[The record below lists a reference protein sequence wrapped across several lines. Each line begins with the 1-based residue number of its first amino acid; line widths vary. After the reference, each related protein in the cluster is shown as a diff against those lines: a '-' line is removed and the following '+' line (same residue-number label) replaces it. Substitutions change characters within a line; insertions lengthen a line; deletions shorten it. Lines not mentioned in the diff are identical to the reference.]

1 MIRRRRFAISLWL
14 IVLGAA
20 LAAAGDTLYLRGAE
34 EELGRL
40 KQMTDDAVVFEGR
53 DGEMVLDKA
62 EVLRIQLQRARVFDD
77 VETVDQ
83 IEDPDLA
90 ACVKNQ
96 PSEADFPADGSVTLL
111 ERKTYDLTEPG
122 VVRSTT
128 RVISKVLQQR
138 GEGIATKSVW
148 YFEDTDSPEID
159 FALTVTPDGRVL
171 HLSDAALKVE
181 SIYARFPD
189 YRRLSRYRFA
199 CKEPRPGSILDVQ
212 FTVTRKRDP
221 VLEPFYGEALFRND
235 SPILRKEVRVITK
248 APAITSRTG
257 TVLASLRAGTVGAC
271 RRQAPTRPRRISAE
285 VNGPAL
291 ADGCLSMSECKRAA
305 PAASGNA
312 DCIELVWRLDEP
324 QTGIVGEPLMPPKR
338 AFVPALTLAARTT
351 WDAIAAAYAETLAG
365 VPPLSDALRA
375 KAAELFETGGV
386 EAIHNHVARNV
397 RTAPIPHLAFSMTPS
412 PPAEVA
418 QRGLANELDKSFF
431 YLRLLEAV
439 GIECVFALVRDRD
452 EGPIAEGVPSIRA
465 FNRSAVYLAKAK
477 RFSNVSSDRLG
488 FDTLPASLQAAPA
501 LLIRPGEARLT
512 QTQQARP
519 KDELDATTFEAVLDA
534 DGNLDLSVT
543 YTAKG
548 NNAAWMRGLKDL
560 DDSQL
565 RNQLEQIAGHLH
577 PAARLE
583 DYHAADFADLAATPS
598 LTFECAIPGYA
609 VKAGEDLMLFDVPA
623 IHYEAGDVGR
633 PAREHAL
640 FWAHVSR
647 DATTGVVRLPEA
659 YKVYALP
666 EGVKFDSPT
675 VAYKARLKKR
685 SGAIRFEDTFDLK
698 VPEAPT
704 EAYADYKQCKELRAD
719 LGRKRIILV
728 RQKGSE

>member
-1 MIRRRRFAISLWL
+1 MTRRRRFAISLWL

-20 LAAAGDTLYLRGAE
+20 LAARADTLYLRGAE

-40 KQMTDDAVVFEGR
+40 KEMTDDAVVFEGR

-62 EVLRIQLQRARVFDD
+62 EVLRIQLQRARAFDE

-90 ACVKNQ
+90 GCVENQ

-128 RVISKVLQQR
+128 RTISKVLQQR

-148 YFEDTDSPEID
+148 YFEDTDSPEVD

-235 SPILRKEVRVITK
+235 SPILRKEVRVLLPGND
-248 APAITSRTG
+248 AE
-257 TVLASLRAGTVGAC
+257 AGW
-271 RRQAPTRPRRISAE
+271 RRWISAE
-285 VNGPAL
+285 INGPAL
-291 ADGCLSMSECKRAA
+291 AGGCLGMSEPER
-305 PAASGNA
+305 SG
-312 DCIELVWRLDEP
+312 DGIELVWRLDEP
-324 QTGIVGEPLMPPKR
+324 QAGIVGEPLMPPKR
-338 AFVPALTLAARTT
+338 AFVPALTVAARIT
-351 WDAIAAAYAETLAG
+351 WDAIAAAYAEALAR
-365 VPPLSDALRA
+365 VPPVTEELRA
-375 KAAELFETGGV
+375 KAAELFEAGGV

-418 QRGLANELDKSFF
+418 QRGLANELDKSFL
-431 YLRLLEAV
+431 YLRLLEAAGV
-439 GIECVFALVRDRD
+439 ECVFALVRDRN

-465 FNRSAVYLAKAK
+465 FNRSAVYLVKTK

-488 FDTLPASLQAAPA
+488 FDALPANLQDVPA
-501 LLIRPGEARLT
+501 LLIRPGESHLT
-512 QTQQARP
+512 RTQQARP
-519 KDELDATTFEAVLDA
+519 EDELDSTTFEAVLDA
-534 DGNLDLSVT
+534 DGDLELSVT
-543 YTAKG
+543 YTAEG

-565 RNQLEQIAGHLH
+565 RNQLEQIAGYLH

-583 DYHAADFADLAATPS
+583 DYRAADFADLAVTPS
-598 LTFECAIPGYA
+598 LTLECAIPGYS
-609 VKAGEDLMLFDVPA
+609 VKAGDDLMLFDIPA
-623 IHYEAGDVGR
+623 VHYEAGDVGR

-640 FWAHVSR
+640 FWAHVWR
-647 DATTGVVRLPEA
+647 DTTTGVVRLPDG

-666 EGVKFDSPT
+666 DGAKFDSAT

-685 SGAIRFEDTFDLK
+685 RGAIRFEDTFDLK
-698 VPEAPT
+698 VPEAPS

-728 RQKGSE
+728 QKGSE

>member
-1 MIRRRRFAISLWL
+1 MTRRRPYAIALWL

-20 LAAAGDTLYLRGAE
+20 LAARGDTLYLRGAE

-40 KQMTDDAVVFEGR
+40 KQMTDAAVVFEGR

-62 EVLRIQLQRARVFDD
+62 EVLRVQLQRARVFDD

-83 IEDPDLA
+83 IEDADLA
-90 ACVKNQ
+90 ACIESQ
-96 PSEADFPADGSVTLL
+96 PSEVDFPADGSVTLL
-111 ERKTYDLTEPG
+111 ERTTHDLTEPG
-122 VVRSTT
+122 VVRTTT
-128 RVISKVLQQR
+128 RTISKVLQQR

-148 YFEDTDSPEID
+148 YFEDTDSPEVD

-235 SPILRKEVRVITK
+235 SPILRKEVRVLL
-248 APAITSRTG
+248 PANH
-257 TVLASLRAGTVGAC
+257 AEAGW
-271 RRQAPTRPRRISAE
+271 RRWISAE

-291 ADGCLSMSECKRAA
+291 ADGCLSMSEPKR
-305 PAASGNA
+305 SA
-312 DCIELVWRLDEP
+312 DGIELVWRLDEP
-324 QTGIVGEPLMPPKR
+324 QAGIVGEPLMPPKR

-351 WDAIAAAYAETLAG
+351 WDAIAAVYAEALAG
-365 VPPLSDALRA
+365 VPPLTDELRA
-375 KAAELFETGGV
+375 KAAELFEAGDI

-418 QRGLANELDKSFF
+418 QRGLANELDKNFL

-465 FNRSAVYLAKAK
+465 FNRSAVYLVKAK

-488 FDTLPASLQAAPA
+488 FDALPANLQDAPA
-501 LLIRPGEARLT
+501 LLIRPGESRLT
-512 QTQQARP
+512 RTQQARP
-519 KDELDATTFEAVLDA
+519 KDELDATSFEAVLDA
-534 DGNLDLSVT
+534 QGDLDLSVT
-543 YTAKG
+543 YMAKG

-565 RNQLEQIAGHLH
+565 RNQLEQIAGYLH

-583 DYHAADFADLAATPS
+583 NYQAADFADLAMTPS
-598 LTFECAIPGYA
+598 LTLECAIPGYA
-609 VKAGEDLMLFDVPA
+609 VKAGDDLMLFDIPA

-647 DATTGVVRLPEA
+647 EATTGVVRLPEA

-666 EGVKFDSPT
+666 EGIKLDSAT
-675 VAYKARLKKR
+675 AAYRARLRKR
-685 SGAIRFEDTFDLK
+685 RGAIRFEDTFDLK
-698 VPEAPT
+698 VSEAPT
-704 EAYADYKQCKELRAD
+704 EAYADYKECKELRAD

-728 RQKGSE
+728 QEGNE